1 MWLSNS
7 DREDG
12 VLFGQVARDRRQR
25 QVLDHLSCLWRG
37 LFGFEAHIW
46 AELEQSVK
54 SILIIEDHPFV
65 AEAMS
70 SMLVRS
76 TADLEPVI
84 CPDAQS
90 ALMAIGDPTIDW
102 FRIFLDLDVPGAHGL
117 SLARD
122 IQQLGFHV
130 RCCVVT
136 ALDRQDFIHEV
147 RGMGFLGYL
156 VKARPYREFEAT
168 VNQVLAGQPT
178 FPAADRSI
186 QEPTVR
192 LTRKQALL
200 LEYVQRGLSS
210 KEIAST
216 LFQSEGTINNSIN
229 AAMKALDATSRTHA
243 VARALELGL
252 LTLSSREVASA
263 AQYRRV

>member
-1 MWLSNS
+1 MRL
-7 DREDG
+7 
-12 VLFGQVARDRRQR
+12 GQAARDRRQR
-25 QVLDHLSCLWRG
+25 QVLDYLSCHCIWRD

-46 AELEQSVK
+46 AGLEQSVK

-122 IQQLGFHV
+122 IHQLGFHV

-168 VNQVLAGQPT
+168 VNQVLAGKPT

-186 QEPTVR
+186 QEPIVR

-252 LTLSSREVASA
+252 LSLSSREIASA